1 MAQWMHRHARL
12 SHGTA
17 KPLSS
22 VFELAAGD
30 TAARTVMQEWL
41 SDGLKMQCDWAIRI
55 VNTSHRFARLIPT
68 TMQKLGIT
76 TAGLPHK
83 PWQHLFVEKIAS
95 PPPALCA
102 GGEFGS
108 AIGSVSGG
116 CARVAGLICDCS
128 TFGAV

>member
-12 SHGTA
+12 SHGRA

-55 VNTSHRFARLIPT
+55 V
-68 TMQKLGIT
+68 
-76 TAGLPHK
+76 
-83 PWQHLFVEKIAS
+83 QHQPSLCS
-95 PPPALCA
+95 PDPDHDAKTWHYD
-102 GGEFGS
+102 S
-108 AIGSVSGG
+108 
-116 CARVAGLICDCS
+116 RVA
-128 TFGAV
+128 T